1 MKGLKVAKKV
11 LALGG
16 AHVDR
21 RARIHGPTVEGASN
35 PGHWFEEAGGGAF
48 NVARNLAR
56 LGHHVTIVSP
66 RGGDAAGEV
75 VAAAAS
81 EANVED
87 RPFTFLDRKTP
98 SYTAIL
104 SEDGN
109 LVIALADM
117 DLYRLFSPRRLAVK
131 SVRTLMEGAD
141 LIVCD
146 ANLPS
151 ETLQAIARKT
161 KALEI
166 PLVAVAISPAKVVR
180 FKPALQ
186 GLDMLFLNQAE
197 ARALLET
204 PPDSLSELIVQLRD
218 EGLTGAVMTS
228 GSGTTFGWL
237 GDEIAEITPPLVES
251 IGDVTGAG
259 DAMAAGVIHGLLCG
273 EVLAESLKMGTASA
287 VITVR
292 SPLATSQLLS
302 PETLKTNMAL
312 VSDAKIL
319 S

>member
-1 MKGLKVAKKV
+1 MGSKKV
-11 LALGG
+11 VALGG

-21 RARIHGPTVEGASN
+21 RARIHGPTIDGASN

-56 LGHHVTIVSP
+56 LGHDVTIVSP
-66 RGGDAAGEV
+66 RGGDAAGDV

-81 EANVED
+81 EANVTD
-87 RPFTFLDRKTP
+87 RPFIFLDRKTP

-117 DLYRLFSPRRLAVK
+117 DLYRLFSPRRLSVK
-131 SVRTLMEGAD
+131 SVRTLMESAD
-141 LIVCD
+141 LVVCD

-161 KALEI
+161 NELEI

-180 FKPALQ
+180 FRPVLH

-204 PPDSLSELIVQLRD
+204 PSQTVSDLIGQLKDAGLS
-218 EGLTGAVMTS
+218 GAVMTS
-228 GSGTTFGWL
+228 GSNAAFGWL
-237 GDEIAEITPPLVES
+237 GGELAEITPPLVDA

-259 DAMAAGVIHGLLCG
+259 DAMAAGVIHGLLSG
-273 EVLAESLKMGTASA
+273 EALPECLKMGTASA

-292 SPLATSQLLS
+292 SPLATSEHLS
-302 PETLKTNMAL
+302 PETLKTNMGL